1 MPDVSPLRD
10 RVRGALLGA
19 AVGDALGM
27 PVESLSHQNVRT
39 YYKGIK
45 EYRADKHR
53 KDLAEGQWTARTQRL
68 FAVAGALASG
78 TAPADA
84 LASLDLRRVGT
95 ADFPADDFPA
105 VAAACAAAPIGLR
118 AGPDG
123 IDLVLV
129 PGALASI
136 DGHPAALAAAA
147 GQAWAVRYLL
157 QSDPT
162 ALDTEAFWSALTAFV
177 HQAESTLGADARV
190 SSRLHRLAGDLD
202 AWPLD
207 LQDLC
212 DGTGRAADEAWP
224 FACAMV
230 ARAPDLLD
238 GTLLPAINVGGDAA
252 SIGALAGALL
262 GALHGWAAFPAD
274 WKAGLEDVQ
283 RLTAEADRFYDAL
296 PGRGDAA

>member
-1 MPDVSPLRD
+1 MHYNSHSLD

-68 FAVAGALASG
+68 FAVAGALARG
-78 TAPADA
+78 DAPADA
-84 LASLDLRRVGT
+84 LAGLALRRVGT
-95 ADFPADDFPA
+95 EDFPADDFPT

-118 AGPDG
+118 AGEAG
-123 IDLVLV
+123 VDLVLV
-129 PGALASI
+129 PGTLAPI
-136 DGHPAALAAAA
+136 DGHPEALAAAA
-147 GQAWAVRYLL
+147 GQAWAVAYLAR
-157 QSDPT
+157 QS
-162 ALDTEAFWSALTAFV
+162 AASLDADAFWAGLTAFV
-177 HQAESTLGADARV
+177 AEAEDKLEADARV
-190 SSRLHRLAGDLD
+190 SSRLRRLAGDLD

-212 DGTGRAADEAWP
+212 DGTGRAADQAWP

-230 ARAPDLLD
+230 ARAPELLD

-262 GALHGWAAFPAD
+262 GALHGWEAFPQA
-274 WKAGLEDVQ
+274 WKDGLEDAA
-283 RLTAEADRFYDAL
+283 RLTAEADRFYASL
-296 PGRGDAA
+296 